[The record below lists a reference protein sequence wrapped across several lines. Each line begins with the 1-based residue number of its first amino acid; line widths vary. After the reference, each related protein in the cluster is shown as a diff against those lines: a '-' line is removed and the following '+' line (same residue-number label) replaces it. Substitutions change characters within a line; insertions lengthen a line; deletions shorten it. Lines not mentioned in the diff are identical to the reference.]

1 MTNHPPGKLLSKT
14 LLAAAILLTASAAQA
29 YNFSGWAT
37 EDDSYAWNYYFN
49 SPINSGYT
57 LTPSQSRARAG
68 VFQINTAWSS
78 WTGDGLSKY
87 TAQSYVANG
96 AGVINGISYNSIS
109 GSHAFLGSSILMP
122 TSTTSLSFNFRFDHS
137 YGNFAGSFGYSE
149 RAAQVAYTKAGGSG
163 DTASGA
169 FANDNSLVLAPGSY
183 GSYIPLNV
191 LLKAVNNGATATL
204 YGSVVHGGSIYVS
217 SGEGL
222 FAKDGGW
229 LDVRGDLHVY
239 GSLMIRDGEI
249 TANRFYGTGDLG
261 SQVESGILSV
271 RGTFAQD
278 MYAQGP
284 QTIGLRDGA
293 VNSAN
298 VYIVGA
304 GYQSGDG
311 MKGSL
316 RSITGT
322 NTQNGFIGVDWA
334 GSYGG
339 YAVISADEGST
350 LTINGAVNGMVGIGS
365 SDITYNVG
373 PEAQIVQNG
382 QIGGFIRN
390 VKKDNA
396 GNLRLTNANTF
407 TGDLTIIGGSV
418 TVAHSQALAAGRHTY
433 VNVGALILEGTVG
446 DLSVNQNVVIKGPG
460 TADTEFCALANFAGD
475 NTLTGTVTLD
485 SNSGIAIA
493 AGSSLTITGNLEAN
507 ASYSLNIMTLT
518 GLATSSLNVTGHT
531 GAISSIAKFYG
542 GTATIATADSSLLQ
556 VNVDA
561 GKLILSG
568 SSSSSGNVFG
578 TFTKTGAGILE
589 LGGTHYFGGFN
600 ASAGTTTCVGTL
612 NSSVAASNAAALSI
626 AAGATLNG
634 NITLVNSATLTVLG
648 TSVGTPAVVTR
659 GVINGN
665 ISAYNDAVI
674 TLGAYGT
681 INGNVTI
688 LDSARFIIEANSIH
702 NGDFNSSGNSHI
714 TIDGHLT
721 DTGGFTSNFLV
732 SGNSRLDGH
741 GIIDGNVLQT
751 GGTVAPGNSPGILTV
766 GSYTN
771 NGGVLDLEIA
781 NNTGAAGVGYDQL
794 RTDGAILVANTL
806 SANYSTIQ
814 FTDYALGPAP
824 AYVGARGDVFQVI
837 ATSTGA
843 ARNTYDKFDLASYS
857 SSVPVDRILFDHS
870 TGRAYGTGLT
880 LGTGTFRDY
889 GVTNNQKEIG
899 RALWMESIAYDKHA
913 SYTDENYAST
923 ALDPSTASA
932 QRGYKAWI
940 LTSHDAVLG
949 EQTTDLGRGA
959 VSVLTAPDATLA
971 LDALSPEAFVGIVDQ
986 GARLA
991 RGFARLSFAPRNA
1004 ATASTVAGWDV
1015 NVGYLND
1022 ELRSDSSSAYTSY
1035 KASSNQYNVSASR
1048 ALGER
1053 LRVTFGLGYDD
1064 GRISAE
1070 GFRADV
1076 NTIGFG
1082 AGVTFTPSSKNWH
1095 FDLGV
1100 GITTADWKS
1109 ERGASLAKSD
1119 GEQSVSFAGRFAL
1132 APLTKGDFS
1141 FTPYVGV
1148 SYARSRLAGFAETD
1162 VPGSIQLAVDGFS
1175 HQSLQGEL
1183 GTSID
1188 YRIKPST
1195 VLSAVFAWDHE
1206 FRNNG
1211 VTAVTAQFV
1220 EPGVTDTNFKVRA
1233 NGFGTDLFRA
1243 GLSFRHDLT
1252 PTSSIRLGYDA
1263 ILGSAVG
1270 SGRQI
1275 HADYST
1281 RF

>member
-1 MTNHPPGKLLSKT
+1 MPNNPSFKLLGKT
-14 LLAAAILLTASAAQA
+14 LLAAALLVAAPTAQA

-37 EDDSYAWNYYFN
+37 ESNSYSWNYHFY
-49 SPINSGYT
+49 SPINSDYT
-57 LTPSQSRARAG
+57 LTPTQTRARAG
-68 VFQINTAWSS
+68 IFQIDPANTIWV
-78 WTGDGLSKY
+78 GDGTYRY
-87 TAQSYVANG
+87 TAQSYVANAAG
-96 AGVINGISYNSIS
+96 AIDSISYNSYS
-109 GSHAFLGSSILMP
+109 GSKTFLGSSRLMP
-122 TSTTSLSFNFRFDHS
+122 ISSTSLSLNFRLDHPS
-137 YGNFAGSFGYSE
+137 GDFRGTFGYSE
-149 RAAQVAYTKAGGSG
+149 RAVQVAYTKAGWSG
-163 DTASGA
+163 DITSGA
-169 FANDNSLVLAPGSY
+169 FASDNSLVLALGSY
-183 GSYIPLNV
+183 GSYIPSNV
-191 LLKAVNNGATATL
+191 MLKARNNGDTATL
-204 YGSVVHGGSIYVS
+204 NGSVVHGGSIYVS

-229 LDVRGDLHVY
+229 LDVRGDLHVF
-239 GSLMIRDGEI
+239 GSLMIRDAEI

-271 RGTFAQD
+271 RDTFAQD
-278 MYAQGP
+278 MYAQGS

-304 GYQSGDG
+304 GYQGVNG

-339 YAVISADEGST
+339 YAVISADDGST
-350 LTINGAVNGMVGIGS
+350 LTINGAVNGMIGIGS

-373 PEAQIVQNG
+373 TDAQIIQNG

-390 VKKDNA
+390 VNKDGT
-396 GNLRLTNANTF
+396 GNLRLTTANTF
-407 TGDLTIIGGSV
+407 TGNLTINGGSV
-418 TVAHSQALAAGRHTY
+418 TLAHSQGLSASGHTN
-433 VNVGALILEGTVG
+433 VNVGVLMLDGTVS

-460 TADTEFCALANFAGD
+460 ISETAGCALANLAGA

-493 AGSSLTITGNLEAN
+493 QGSSLTIAGNLEAN
-507 ASYSLNIMTLT
+507 ANYSLNIFTLT

-531 GAISSIAKFYG
+531 GAISAIAKLGG

-568 SSSSSGNVFG
+568 SSSSLGNVFG
-578 TFTKTGAGILE
+578 TFTKTGVGTLQ
-589 LGGTHYFGGFN
+589 LGGAHYFSGFN
-600 ASAGTTTCVGTL
+600 ANDGTTSVVGLL
-612 NSSVAASNAAALSI
+612 NAAVTVSNAAALSVVS
-626 AAGATLNG
+626 GATLNG
-634 NITLVNSATLTVLG
+634 NITLVNSAAMTVLG
-648 TSVGTPAVVTR
+648 ASVGTPAVVTR

-665 ISAYNDAVI
+665 ITAYNSTVI
-674 TLGAYGT
+674 TLGSYGT
-681 INGNVTI
+681 INGDVTI
-688 LDSARFIIEANSIH
+688 LDSARFITEANSIH

-741 GIIDGNVLQT
+741 GIIDGNVRQT
-751 GGTVAPGNSPGILTV
+751 GGVVAPGNSPGILTV

-794 RTDGAILVANTL
+794 RTDGAILVSNTL

-814 FTDYALGPAP
+814 FTDYALGAAP

-843 ARNTYDKFDLASYS
+843 MRNTFDKFDLASYS
-857 SSVPVDRILFDHS
+857 SSVPIDRILFDHS

-899 RALWMESIAYDKHA
+899 RALWMESIAYDKHT
-913 SYTDENYAST
+913 SYTDENFAST
-923 ALDPSTASA
+923 ALDPATASA

-959 VSVLTAPDATLA
+959 VSVLTAADAALA
-971 LDALSPEAFVGIVDQ
+971 LDALSPEAYVGIADQ
-986 GARLA
+986 GARIA

-1004 ATASTVAGWDV
+1004 VTASTVAGWDFD
-1015 NVGYLND
+1015 VGYLND
-1022 ELRSDSSSAYTSY
+1022 ELRSQSSSGYTSY
-1035 KASSNQYNVSASR
+1035 KASGNQYNVSASR
-1048 ALGER
+1048 SLSDR
-1053 LRVTFGLGYDD
+1053 LRVTLGVGYDD
-1064 GRISAE
+1064 GRISAQ

-1082 AGVTFTPSSKNWH
+1082 AGVTFTPDSKNWH

-1109 ERGASLAKSD
+1109 ERGASLAKAD

-1132 APLTKGDFS
+1132 AALNKGDFS
-1141 FTPYVGV
+1141 LTPYVGV
-1148 SYARSRLAGFAETD
+1148 SYARSRLSGFAETD

-1175 HQSLQGEL
+1175 HQSLQSEL

-1188 YRIKPST
+1188 YRLKPST

-1206 FRNNG
+1206 FRNSG
-1211 VTAVTAQFV
+1211 ATDITAQFV
-1220 EPGVTDTNFKVRA
+1220 ESGVTDTNFKVRA
-1233 NGFGTDLFRA
+1233 NGFGSDLFRA

-1252 PTSSIRLGYDA
+1252 PMSSIRLGYDA
-1263 ILGSAVG
+1263 ILGCAVS

-1275 HADYST
+1275 HADYSI